1 MRRASRLFSARW
13 PILHVDTA
21 QYRICAK
28 RIAAPRIAASER
40 WKKQEMASFAS
51 PLQPLSNGA
60 TSIAETPIH
69 EYLQAGVYDV
79 SLTADNTWGCS
90 TTFTLP
96 EAVLAEEGG
105 MMVFPNAFTP
115 SSTGSTGGYYDANSY
130 DNDVF
135 RPMHVG
141 IETYELMVFTKWGE
155 MIFHS
160 NEVGIGWDG
169 YVQGKLAATDVY
181 AWKATATLSNGERL
195 QQLGNVTLL
204 AR

>member
-1 MRRASRLFSARW
+1 
-13 PILHVDTA
+13 
-21 QYRICAK
+21 
-28 RIAAPRIAASER
+28 
-40 WKKQEMASFAS
+40 
-51 PLQPLSNGA
+51 
-60 TSIAETPIH
+60 
-69 EYLQAGVYDV
+69 VYDV

-105 MMVFPNAFTP
+105 MMAFPNAFTP

-160 NEVGIGWDG
+160 NEVDIGWDG

>member
-1 MRRASRLFSARW
+1 M
-13 PILHVDTA
+13 T
-21 QYRICAK
+21 
-28 RIAAPRIAASER
+28 
-40 WKKQEMASFAS
+40 
-51 PLQPLSNGA
+51 
-60 TSIAETPIH
+60 
-69 EYLQAGVYDV
+69 
-79 SLTADNTWGCS
+79 LTASNVWGCA
-90 TTFTLP
+90 TTYSLP

-115 SSTGSTGGYYDANSY
+115 SSTGSTGGYYDAYSY

-135 RPMHVG
+135 RPLHAGV
-141 IETYELMVFTKWGE
+141 ETFELMVFTKWGE
-155 MIFHS
+155 MIFYS
-160 NEVGIGWDG
+160 NDVSIGWDG